1 MKVKKCV
8 SEKHSLSLTGPQWF
22 SPSLKVREVWFND
35 LGTTRTSEPESLN
48 IGTPFQMTLE
58 AVGTP
63 ATRLRQNKTARCAAL
78 RVVLRCPVPG
88 RPRVVSGKHLTLRF
102 PSSRS
107 PCGDSFATIFS
118 GLRIT

>member
-1 MKVKKCV
+1 MRVRKCV

-58 AVGTP
+58 AVGHSSDKTPSAQLPLRRSLASGDRASP
-63 ATRLRQNKTARCAAL
+63 AT
-78 RVVLRCPVPG
+78 
-88 RPRVVSGKHLTLRF
+88 HL
-102 PSSRS
+102 
-107 PCGDSFATIFS
+107 
-118 GLRIT
+118 